1 MRVDPLGGMR
11 RGRSGGM
18 RAGRGRGFGGI
29 RWWVLLLFAG
39 YAAFSWFGSAET
51 DPYTGETA
59 HYGATPTEEVQLGAQ
74 AYQQVLSDASAQG
87 ALLPADAEVSRQI
100 REIAERLIEKVPAV
114 TAELAA
120 LNGQEAPQA
129 YRDFQWDAAVIQSDD
144 ANAFVLPGGKIA
156 VYTGLLP
163 VAENQNAMAAILGHE
178 IAHALLR
185 HGSQRMAQQKLL
197 QVGQLAAGVALG
209 GMDPGQQQAVMA
221 ALGAGA
227 QYGFILPYG
236 RNHETQA
243 DKVGLM
249 LAAAACFDPR
259 EAVPLWERMARL
271 GGGERP
277 PEFAS
282 THPDPA
288 NRQETLRALMPQAE
302 AFYQKHC
309 AGRAPLR

>member
-1 MRVDPLGGMR
+1 MAGRQTAGRR
-11 RGRSGGM
+11 RGKGGV
-18 RAGRGRGFGGI
+18 
-29 RWWVLLLFAG
+29 RWWILLLFAG
-39 YAAFSWFGSAET
+39 YAAWQWFGSAET
-51 DPYTGETA
+51 DPYTGEKA
-59 HYGATPTEEVQLGAQ
+59 HYGATAEEEIQLGAQ
-74 AYQQVLSDASAQG
+74 AYQQVIGDARAQG
-87 ALLPADAEVSRQI
+87 ALMPPDAQVSQQI
-100 REIAERLIEKVPAV
+100 RGIAERLIARVPEV
-114 TAELAA
+114 TADLAEM
-120 LNGQEAPQA
+120 NQQQAPTD
-129 YRDFQWDAAVIQSDD
+129 YHGFQWDVSVIQSED

-163 VAENQNAMAAILGHE
+163 IAENQDAMAVVMGHE

-185 HGSQRMAQQKLL
+185 HGSQRIAQQKLV
-197 QVGQLAAGVALG
+197 QMGQMAAGIAVG
-209 GMDPGQQQAVMA
+209 GMDPQQQQALMA

-243 DKVGLM
+243 DQVGLM

-259 EAVPLWERMARL
+259 EAVPLWERMSQL

-288 NRQETLRALMPQAE
+288 NRIQTLQSLMPTAQS
-302 AFYQKHC
+302 FYKQYCKDQP
-309 AGRAPLR
+309 PLD